1 MYIGICEDE
10 LIQIEY
16 LNREIKNY
24 YQQKNIKITIENFQS
39 AEELLFKYPEN
50 LPFDCL
56 ILDIKMKQL
65 DGMELAR
72 KIRERDKHIN
82 LIFVTG
88 YKDFVFDGYKV
99 SAARYILKPI
109 HLPELIEAL
118 EYVHAEE
125 AKQEQQKDVVCMNYG
140 GDFVKIWKT
149 DILFVEIN
157 GHYVTIKTKEKEYTY
172 KETMKRIIEQLSD
185 ERFVPANRSVLVNLE
200 HVERL
205 AGKECVMS
213 DGHVFSISR
222 NAIQDL
228 NKRFIDYYK

>member
-24 YQQKNIKITIENFQS
+24 YQQKNVKITIENFQS
-39 AEELLFKYPEN
+39 AEELLFKYPED

-88 YKDFVFDGYKV
+88 YRDFVFDGYKV

-118 EYVHAEE
+118 EYVHTEG
-125 AKQEQQKDVVCMNYG
+125 AKQVRQKGAVCVNYG
-140 GDFVKIWKT
+140 GDFIKIQKT

-157 GHYVTIKTKEKEYTY
+157 GHYVTIKTKEREYIY
-172 KETMKRIIEQLSD
+172 KETMKHIIEQLSD
-185 ERFVPANRSVLVNLE
+185 ERFVAANRSVLVNLE

-205 AGKECVMS
+205 SGKECVMS
-213 DGHVFSISR
+213 DGQVFSISR
-222 NAIQDL
+222 NAYQNL

>member
-16 LNREIKNY
+16 LNQEIKNY

-39 AEELLFKYPEN
+39 AEELLFKYPED

-56 ILDIKMKQL
+56 ILDIKMKRL
-65 DGMELAR
+65 DGMELAK

-109 HLPELIEAL
+109 YLPELVEAL
-118 EYVHAEE
+118 EYVHTEE
-125 AKQEQQKDVVCMNYG
+125 LEHEQQKEAVCLNCG
-140 GDFVKIWKT
+140 GDFIKIRKA

-172 KETMKRIIEQLSD
+172 KETMKHIIEQLSD

-200 HVERL
+200 YVERL

-213 DGHVFSISR
+213 DGRVFSISR
-222 NAIQDL
+222 NACQNL
-228 NKRFIDYYK
+228 NKKFINYYK